1 MGRYSEDDEVLNAL
15 LRVAHAIENLAQ
27 VACQNARQHPATNH
41 DLNQFEHRITMKVS
55 ELTGTLQ
62 TVKETSLKAFSEI
75 RAKID
80 ALDAKIV
87 ELQDA
92 DLPPETA
99 QLVTDLQGISKQLD
113 DIVPDSTE
121 LPPPVSNGSAMT

>member
-1 MGRYSEDDEVLNAL
+1 MGRYSDEDEMLNAM

-27 VACQNARQHPATNH
+27 VACQNMRPHPITSN
-41 DLNQFEHRITMKVS
+41 DLDRLEHRITMKVS
-55 ELTGTLQ
+55 ELTGTLNN
-62 TVKETSLKAFSEI
+62 VKETSLKAFAEI

-92 DLPPETA
+92 DLPAETV
-99 QLVTDLQGISKQLD
+99 QLVTDLQAISKQLD
-113 DIVPDSTE
+113 DIVPDAGE
-121 LPPPVSNGSAMT
+121 LPPVSNGSATV